1 MVTDVKSSAKT
12 AGPTWCGSPSTQT
25 VRSLAACLRVQAS
38 WVPLRLMVSTPTA
51 SSTTTSIATLPSRTS
66 ILEPSRVTLWR
77 QALVRPSSRSV
88 GTSHID
94 QNVWRSTPATATSAT
109 PSISSSA

>member
-1 MVTDVKSSAKT
+1 VRLAVDPDGALARRLFARPGELGPAATDGLHAD
-12 AGPTWCGSPSTQT
+12 
-25 VRSLAACLRVQAS
+25 
-38 WVPLRLMVSTPTA
+38 RLVHA
-51 SSTTTSIATLPSRTS
+51 TSIATLPSRTS

>member
-1 MVTDVKSSAKT
+1 MRPSRVSRTC
-12 AGPTWCGSPSTQT
+12 AGI
-25 VRSLAACLRVQAS
+25 AACLRVQAS
-38 WVPLRLMVSTPTA
+38 WVPLRLMVSTPAA

-66 ILEPSRVTLWR
+66 ILEPSRVTLWL